1 MAYLTGDPQLAYG
14 FCAIRRA
21 VTGSSCRAV
30 LAALLLVW
38 TVSCFA
44 ADAGLLESR
53 VKAAFLYKFADY
65 VEWPDSVFAQSDTP
79 ITIAVIGADTVA
91 AELARAVE
99 GRKVDDR
106 TVIVK
111 RLKPGDPLSGVHIL
125 FVGSG
130 AAAQTGAWLQAARS
144 QAILTVT
151 ESEGALAQGSVINF
165 VVVDRRVRFE
175 ISRDSANKNKL
186 RLSSRL
192 LAVAQHVTEGP

>member
-1 MAYLTGDPQLAYG
+1 M
-14 FCAIRRA
+14 IRQTVA
-21 VTGSSCRAV
+21 GSSCRAV
-30 LAALLLVW
+30 LVALLLVW
-38 TVSCFA
+38 TVSCFS

-79 ITIAVIGADTVA
+79 VTIAVVGADAVA
-91 AELARAVE
+91 AELGQAVE

-106 TVIVK
+106 TVTVK
-111 RLKPGDPLSGVHIL
+111 RLKPGDSLSGVHIL

-130 AAAQTGAWLQAARS
+130 AAAQTGTLLQAARS
-144 QAILTVT
+144 QSILTVT

-165 VVVDRRVRFE
+165 IVVDRRVRFE
-175 ISRDSANKNKL
+175 ISRGSANKNKL

-192 LAVAQHVTEGP
+192 LAVAQHVTEEP

>member
-1 MAYLTGDPQLAYG
+1 M
-14 FCAIRRA
+14 
-21 VTGSSCRAV
+21 

-65 VEWPDSVFAQSDTP
+65 VEWPDSAFAQPDTP

-91 AELARAVE
+91 AELGRAVE

-106 TVIVK
+106 AVVVK
-111 RLKPGDPLSGVHIL
+111 RLKPGDSLSGVHIL

-130 AAAQTGAWLQAARS
+130 AVQTGPLLQAARP

-192 LAVAQHVTEGP
+192 LAVAQHVTEGQ

>member
-1 MAYLTGDPQLAYG
+1 MAYLTDAPQAACG
-14 FCAIRRA
+14 FFATRWSAGLWHRA
-21 VTGSSCRAV
+21 A

-38 TVSCFA
+38 TAFCFA

-65 VEWPDSVFAQSDTP
+65 VEWPDSAFAQPDTP
-79 ITIAVIGADTVA
+79 VTIAVIGADAVA
-91 AELARAVE
+91 AELGQAVG

-106 TVIVK
+106 TVAVK

-130 AAAQTGAWLQAARS
+130 AAAQTGALLQAARS
-144 QAILTVT
+144 QSILAVT
-151 ESEGALAQGSVINF
+151 EAEGALTQGSVINF

-175 ISRDSANKNKL
+175 ISRGSANKNRL

>member
-1 MAYLTGDPQLAYG
+1 MAYLTGDPQAARG
-14 FCAIRRA
+14 FCAIRWTVA
-21 VTGSSCRAV
+21 GLPCRTV

-79 ITIAVIGADTVA
+79 VTIAVVGADAVA
-91 AELARAVE
+91 AELGQAVE

-106 TVIVK
+106 TVTVK
-111 RLKPGDPLSGVHIL
+111 RLKPGDSLSGVHIL

-144 QAILTVT
+144 QSILTVT
-151 ESEGALAQGSVINF
+151 ESEGALTQGSVINF
-165 VVVDRRVRFE
+165 IVVDRRVRFE
-175 ISRDSANKNKL
+175 ISRGSANKNKL

>member
-1 MAYLTGDPQLAYG
+1 MAYLAGVLQAARG
-14 FCAIRRA
+14 FFVIRRA
-21 VTGSSCRAV
+21 VAGSLSRTV
-30 LAALLLVW
+30 PAALLLVW
-38 TVSCFA
+38 AASCFA

-65 VEWPDSVFAQSDTP
+65 VEWPDSAFAQADTP
-79 ITIAVIGADTVA
+79 ITIAVVGADTVA
-91 AELARAVE
+91 TELGRAVE

-106 TVIVK
+106 AVIVK
-111 RLKPGDPLSGVHIL
+111 RLRPGDALSGVHIL

-130 AAAQTGAWLQAARS
+130 AVQPGSLLQAARS

-151 ESEGALAQGSVINF
+151 EVEGALTQGSVINF
-165 VVVDRRVRFE
+165 IVVDRRVRFE
-175 ISRDSANKNKL
+175 ISRDSANKNRL

>member
-1 MAYLTGDPQLAYG
+1 MAYLTGDPQFARG
-14 FCAIRRA
+14 FFVIRRA
-21 VTGSSCRAV
+21 VAGSSYRAV

-38 TVSCFA
+38 AVSCFA

-65 VEWPDSVFAQSDTP
+65 VEWPDSAFAQPDTP
-79 ITIAVIGADTVA
+79 ITIAVIGADAIA
-91 AELARAVE
+91 AELGRAVE

-106 TVIVK
+106 AVIVK

-130 AAAQTGAWLQAARS
+130 AVQTGSLLQAARS

-151 ESEGALAQGSVINF
+151 EAEGALTQGSVINF
-165 VVVDRRVRFE
+165 IVVDRRVRFE